1 MSKETTL
8 FQSLF
13 AKIMSIA
20 TARALVSIQN
30 VIVFPDGIHLWIV
43 MVSTALKSRAKLDI
57 VIFNYFNFFRLCLL
71 Y

>member
-13 AKIMSIA
+13 AKIMLIA
-20 TARALVSIQN
+20 TARAIVLIQN

-43 MVSTALKSRAKLDI
+43 MVSTALKSRTKLDMNTFHNL
-57 VIFNYFNFFRLCLL
+57 VCDL
-71 Y
+71 

>member
-20 TARALVSIQN
+20 TARALVLIQN

-43 MVSTALKSRAKLDI
+43 MVSIALKSRTKLDMN
-57 VIFNYFNFFRLCLL
+57 IFHQLVCDL
-71 Y
+71 

>member
-20 TARALVSIQN
+20 TSKALVLIQN
-30 VIVFPDGIHLWIV
+30 VIVFLDGIHMWIV
-43 MVSTALKSRAKLDI
+43 MVSTALKSRAKLDMN
-57 VIFNYFNFFRLCLL
+57 IFHKLVCDI
-71 Y
+71 

>member
-1 MSKETTL
+1 MKTTL

-20 TARALVSIQN
+20 TARALALIQN

-43 MVSTALKSRAKLDI
+43 MVSTALKSRAKLDRN
-57 VIFNYFNFFRLCLL
+57 IFHKLVCDL
-71 Y
+71 